1 MNIFF
6 TNVRLSYDEVCV
18 LLDCLSIAKA
28 DKWITLETDRKNV
41 IPSSE
46 DKPID
51 VSDKTLTLVLFCS
64 RVISLRNSSH
74 FRFISEFLFK
84 FLFLRKN

>member
-6 TNVRLSYDEVCV
+6 ANVRLSYDEVCV

-51 VSDKTLTLVLFCS
+51 VSDKTLTLVLKKK
-64 RVISLRNSSH
+64 VY
-74 FRFISEFLFK
+74 K
-84 FLFLRKN
+84 FLSRCPL

>member
-51 VSDKTLTLVLFCS
+51 VSDKTLTLVLKKK
-64 RVISLRNSSH
+64 VY
-74 FRFISEFLFK
+74 K
-84 FLFLRKN
+84 FLSRYPL